1 MLCSP
6 HAERKG
12 FNMIAVYSDDD
23 FSSETRNIRFTFENG
38 VEVSIGV
45 SSMHYCTPRT
55 NQGHS
60 PEREAVEVAVIL
72 PHGGWGTREVIKNVL
87 GYDPGD
93 DVAPNL
99 TADQV
104 AWVIDHARRMR
115 VNQNERGS

>member
-6 HAERKG
+6 HTERKG
-12 FNMIAVYSDDD
+12 FIMISVYSFAD
-23 FSSETRNIRFTFENG
+23 ETRNIRFAFANG

-45 SSMHYCTPRT
+45 SSTHYCTPRA
-55 NQGHS
+55 NKGHN

-72 PHGGWGTREVIKNVL
+72 PHGGWGTKEVIENTL

-99 TADQV
+99 SADEV
-104 AWVIDHARRMR
+104 AKVIEYARDMK
-115 VNQNERGS
+115 VNPTKRKGNE